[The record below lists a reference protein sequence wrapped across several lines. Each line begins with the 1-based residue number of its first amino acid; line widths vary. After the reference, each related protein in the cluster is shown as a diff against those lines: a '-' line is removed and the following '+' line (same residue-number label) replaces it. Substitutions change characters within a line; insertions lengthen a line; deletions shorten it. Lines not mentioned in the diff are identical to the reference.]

1 MKKFLLLLTMLFAF
15 SFVPSLTAVAVDSD
29 GTDDSVT
36 SSEQQTEDVKT
47 DKQSREDR
55 LAKIKEKMAAK
66 LEKAEEAKI
75 KSKCKSSQGKLTS
88 VQSKVTKIR
97 TQRKN
102 AYREVGEK
110 IDRLV
115 ERLKAA
121 GIDTSSL
128 EAARADVKNKVDEF
142 NQLVLDYEQ
151 TLTDLSSMDCVSD
164 PQAFKAALES
174 ARDGRKA
181 LAEKGEE
188 LKKYVKE
195 TLKPI
200 IDELKTQLT
209 SDNASSTQEATDTE
223 GGTN

>member
-88 VQSKVTKIR
+88 VQAKVTKIR

-209 SDNASSTQEATDTE
+209 SDNASSTQEATVTE